1 MARRL
6 AAVLTVVLVGSPLLI
21 ASSTAVLALGAA
33 AMMLCFLGILAA
45 TPVLVGGMVLALGEY
60 TLALWLAGGPPRLA
74 GAVLF
79 GVVLVLLLETADFGR
94 LAHRAT
100 LGPGLLAA
108 QIRSWAVFAAFAGVG
123 ALVASTGANVTSA
136 AVRLPWAPAVAAAG
150 AAVALVGVAL
160 ALSYRRLP
168 PRD

>member
-1 MARRL
+1 MRRL
-6 AAVLTVVLVGSPLLI
+6 AAVLSAILVGSPLLI
-21 ASSTAVLALGAA
+21 VSSPAVLALGAA
-33 AMMLCFLGILAA
+33 ALTLCVLGILVA

-74 GAVLF
+74 GAALL

-94 LAHRAT
+94 RARRAM

-108 QIRSWAVFAAFAGVG
+108 QLRAWALLAALTGIG
-123 ALVASTGANVTSA
+123 ALAASTGASVASN
-136 AVRLPWAPAVAAAG
+136 AVRLPWAPAVAATG
-150 AAVALVGVAL
+150 VAVTLVAVAL
-160 ALSYRRLP
+160 ALSARRRA